1 VIGTFVTRVLFVANL
16 YAAAASFPTYHAS
29 PHYSNTHNLLPTM
42 ADFAEIIGPVL
53 LFGLVFGM
61 SGTVE
66 IKALFKQIRNA
77 KAICICLAMQ
87 FLLLPAI
94 GFLCVKLFDLPA
106 EIGIILLVITTSPGG
121 SYSNWW
127 CSLFNAELALSVTMT
142 TVSTLLSVILL
153 PTNLIL
159 YTRFSYNA
167 AVVKSLDWGAL
178 IISLITVISGI
189 TGGLLASYIATQ
201 RGRTTIF
208 RTRAN
213 RIGNVAGIMLIVL
226 SFTVSSTDQDT
237 SLWNRGPKFYIGV
250 ALPAIFGLCMS
261 VYLSL
266 KAQLTP
272 PERVAVAVEACYQNT
287 GIATSMALTLYKD
300 EALADAI
307 GVPLYY
313 GMVEACLLAIFCL
326 ICWKLGWTKAP
337 RDENLCVILYH
348 SYEVDESEEGE
359 EAAAGAATG
368 GDLKLSE
375 GTAEG
380 TIGGEAPDVVV
391 GETSKGTVI
400 MRRSDAEQA
409 SVYIEPTTSNATPSD
424 PSSLPAAENAGSVQR
439 IRQAVTSLPRL
450 AGGYRKPPSTR
461 SPEATPRSVL
471 TVDVPSGDVDD
482 SEVEGYATVLLSSP
496 SHDEIPAHGKEL
508 S

>member
-1 VIGTFVTRVLFVANL
+1 
-16 YAAAASFPTYHAS
+16 
-29 PHYSNTHNLLPTM
+29 M
-42 ADFAEIIGPVL
+42 AIFAEIIGTVL

-66 IKALFKQIRNA
+66 IKALFKQLRNA

-87 FLLLPAI
+87 FLILPAV
-94 GFLCVKLFDLPA
+94 GFLCVKIFDLPA

-159 YTRFSYNA
+159 YTRWTYSP

-178 IISLITVISGI
+178 IISLVTVISGI
-189 TGGLLASYIATQ
+189 TGGLLASHIASR

-213 RIGNVAGIMLIVL
+213 RIGNVAGVMLIVL

-237 SLWNRGPKFYIGV
+237 SLWNRGPKFYFGV
-250 ALPAIFGLCMS
+250 AVPAIFGLCMS

-266 KAQLTP
+266 KAQLAP

-287 GIATSMALTLYKD
+287 GIATSMALTLYKG

-337 RDENLCVILYH
+337 RDENLCVVLYH
-348 SYEVDESEEGE
+348 SYEVDDSEAEES
-359 EAAAGAATG
+359 AVAAATG

-375 GTAEG
+375 GAAEG
-380 TIGGEAPDVVV
+380 TIGGETPDVIMR
-391 GETSKGTVI
+391 ETSKGTI
-400 MRRSDAEQA
+400 ILRRTDDEEGSM
-409 SVYIEPTTSNATPSD
+409 VIEPATSNATPSD
-424 PSSLPAAENAGSVQR
+424 PNSPPPTENAGSVQR

-450 AGGYRKPPSTR
+450 ADGYRKPPSTR
-461 SPEATPRSVL
+461 SPEATPRPAL
-471 TVDVPSGDVDD
+471 TVEVPSGDMDE
-482 SEVEGYATVLLSSP
+482 SEPGGYATVPLSTP
-496 SHDEIPAHGKEL
+496 SQDEVPAHGKEM